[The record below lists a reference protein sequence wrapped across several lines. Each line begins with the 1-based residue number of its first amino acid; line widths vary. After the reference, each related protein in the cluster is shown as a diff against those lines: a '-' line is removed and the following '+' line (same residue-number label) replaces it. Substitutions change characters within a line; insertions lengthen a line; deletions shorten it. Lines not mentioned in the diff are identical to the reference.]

1 MKEVA
6 EETGGEVLAGNDIKN
21 MLNRGLADGST
32 YYTLGYTPAREDSD
46 PGFRRIEVK
55 LNRSDV
61 RLAYRPGYYPNTNQ
75 APPKVHPL
83 VVALQ
88 PGMPSS
94 TMLPMTVQVLP
105 PAAAGQKFQINYTID
120 ISAVDFGESAD
131 HSRHAVLDVLAV
143 AFKKDGTPAAQASNT
158 VQANLTAKQYED
170 ALRNGLPVRQ
180 EIDLPPGQYEL
191 RIGVMDRATQKIGT
205 LEAPVT
211 AQTTSA
217 AK

>member
-6 EETGGEVLAGNDIKN
+6 EQTGGEVLAGNDIKN
-21 MLNRGLADGST
+21 MINRGLADGSI
-32 YYTLGYTPAREDSD
+32 YYTLGYTPSREDSD
-46 PGFRRIEVK
+46 PGFRKIEVK
-55 LNRSDV
+55 VNRSDI

-88 PGMPSS
+88 PGMPPS

-105 PAAAGQKFQINYTID
+105 PTAAGQKFQINYTID
-120 ISAVDFGESAD
+120 VSAVDFSESAD
-131 HSRHAVLDVLAV
+131 RSRHAVIDVLAV

-158 VQANLTAKQYED
+158 VQANLPAAQYED
-170 ALRNGLPVRQ
+170 ALRNGLPVHQ
-180 EIDLPPGQYEL
+180 EIELPPGQYEL
-191 RIGVMDRATQKIGT
+191 CIGVMDRASQKIGT

-211 AQTTSA
+211 AQAVSA